1 MGDNAKIFLKYI
13 EGYGFDI
20 NKYNSILELSQSAD
34 ESLSRYL
41 PKDRQ
46 FLLSRNVR
54 NEMLEKYNVNGAFG
68 FLGESEL
75 VIPRTT
81 ENDERLLYKK
91 KFHLSSFDVIVSGG
105 SSLDL
110 NNTIRKDIDKYIGFC
125 LSKDSELLKEYL
137 KDYKWLLN
145 NFYRYTREN
154 YDLEHDTY
162 KDKELYLIRKK

>member
-1 MGDNAKIFLKYI
+1 MEDNSNIFLEYI
-13 EGYGFDI
+13 EDRGFDI
-20 NKYNSILELSQSAD
+20 NRYNNALELSQSAD

-41 PKDRQ
+41 PKDKQ
-46 FLLSRNVR
+46 FLLSRKVKNSK
-54 NEMLEKYNVNGAFG
+54 LEEYDINGAFG

-91 KFHLSSFDVIVSGG
+91 KFYLKMFDVIIANG